1 MMRKHFFEFVKK
13 CFQFRRKTLVNN
25 LKTIDKDVDYATVLE
40 SLGLETNIRADY
52 LTFDDYIRL
61 YGALYA

>member
-1 MMRKHFFEFVKK
+1 M
-13 CFQFRRKTLVNN
+13 
-25 LKTIDKDVDYATVLE
+25 KTIDKDVDYATVLE